1 MIKVLQ
7 WFVQSTWFK
16 KYSAVIGGIALG
28 MWIEASYWR
37 QIKGTL
43 QAWGIERDEF
53 LDGLLLLAG
62 AAGIAGSIGLSLAKS
77 ALAKGKNKP

>member
-1 MIKVLQ
+1 MKTVLQ

-16 KYSAVIGGIALG
+16 KYSAFIGGIALG

-37 QIKGTL
+37 QIKATL
-43 QAWGIERDEF
+43 AAWGIERDEF
-53 LDGLLLLAG
+53 LDGLLFLAG

-77 ALAKGKNKP
+77 ALAKEKNKP

>member
-16 KYSAVIGGIALG
+16 KYAAVIGGVALG

-53 LDGLLLLAG
+53 LDELRRLT
-62 AAGIAGSIGLSLAKS
+62 AKTDKDS
-77 ALAKGKNKP
+77 